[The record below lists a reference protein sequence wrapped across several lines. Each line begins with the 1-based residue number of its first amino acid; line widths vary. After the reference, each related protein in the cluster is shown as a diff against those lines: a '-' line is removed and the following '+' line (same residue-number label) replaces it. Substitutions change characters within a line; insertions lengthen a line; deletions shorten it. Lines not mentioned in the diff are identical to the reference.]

1 MPLDNGKASIL
12 DEQTRLGKY
21 TMIQGDG
28 APLLSVED
36 AIASKNFG
44 CFVSTGMC

>member
-1 MPLDNGKASIL
+1 MPLGNGKASIL

-21 TMIQGDG
+21 TTTQEDG

-36 AIASKNFG
+36 VLGS
-44 CFVSTGMC
+44 